1 MESTCRRSRIELYAD
16 ILQAIANGR
25 ESPAKMVYAANLSYD
40 RVIKCLDFLE
50 DQNLVQRSS
59 GTEKRRYKVTSSGM
73 DVVRYF
79 SEVQAAL
86 FNKKKTFTNI
96 SIHYTEA

>member
-1 MESTCRRSRIELYAD
+1 MASTYRRSRIELYAD

-25 ESPAKMVYAANLSYD
+25 ESPARMVYAANLSYD

-50 DQNLVQRSS
+50 DQSLIQRSS
-59 GTEKRRYKVTSSGM
+59 DTEKRRYKVTSKGM

-79 SEVQAAL
+79 SQVQVAL
-86 FNKKKTFTNI
+86 LKKKGTVTNI
-96 SIHYTEA
+96 NIHYTQV